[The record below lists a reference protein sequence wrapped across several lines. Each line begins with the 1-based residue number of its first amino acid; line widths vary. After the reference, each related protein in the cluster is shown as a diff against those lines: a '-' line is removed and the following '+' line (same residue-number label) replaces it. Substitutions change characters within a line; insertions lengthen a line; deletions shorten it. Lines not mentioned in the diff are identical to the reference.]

1 MKKLLT
7 LSVLILLLTGCSNH
21 LILKHDESDGPA
33 DYESIGKILGCM
45 FAPEKCKEF
54 SKEETTETFDEE
66 SDKEWNEVE

>member
-7 LSVLILLLTGCSNH
+7 LSVLILMLTGCSNY
-21 LILKHDESDGPA
+21 LILKHDESSGPT
-33 DYESIGKILGCM
+33 DYNAMGKILGCM
-45 FAPEKCKEF
+45 FAPEKCKDF